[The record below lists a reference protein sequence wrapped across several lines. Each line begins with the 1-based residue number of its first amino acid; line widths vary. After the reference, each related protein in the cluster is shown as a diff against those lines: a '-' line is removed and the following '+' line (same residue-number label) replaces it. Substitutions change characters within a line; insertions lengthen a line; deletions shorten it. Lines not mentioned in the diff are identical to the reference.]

1 MEYKIEFH
9 PAALKEFCE
18 LDGSKKQ
25 TDLFALN
32 GTHSKAKNVSSQ
44 ANTSLRAVCIR
55 GNYLKRRS
63 RILRIRLLKKTNG
76 FVYFANQVR
85 LTGKGYGKRRSRSEA

>member
-32 GTHSKAKNVSSQ
+32 GTHSKAKNVSSEQ
-44 ANTSLRAVCIR
+44 IR
-55 GNYLKRRS
+55 VLN
-63 RILRIRLLKKTNG
+63 KKQTDL
-76 FVYFANQVR
+76 FTLQIKSA
-85 LTGKGYGKRRSRSEA
+85 

>member
-32 GTHSKAKNVSSQ
+32 GTHSKAKNVNSEQ
-44 ANTSLRAVCIR
+44 
-55 GNYLKRRS
+55 
-63 RILRIRLLKKTNG
+63 IRLLKKNDK
-76 FVYFANQVR
+76 R
-85 LTGKGYGKRRSRSEA
+85 ICSHLTMLTQTRRTLVLSKSVC

>member
-32 GTHSKAKNVSSQ
+32 GTHSKAKNGSSGICGMAVLVS
-44 ANTSLRAVCIR
+44 V
-55 GNYLKRRS
+55 
-63 RILRIRLLKKTNG
+63 
-76 FVYFANQVR
+76 
-85 LTGKGYGKRRSRSEA
+85 EW

>member
-25 TDLFALN
+25 TDLFAPN
-32 GTHSKAKNVSSQ
+32 GTHQK
-44 ANTSLRAVCIR
+44 
-55 GNYLKRRS
+55 
-63 RILRIRLLKKTNG
+63 
-76 FVYFANQVR
+76 
-85 LTGKGYGKRRSRSEA
+85 SEEREF

>member
-25 TDLFALN
+25 TDLFASN
-32 GTHSKAKNVSSQ
+32 DAHTKTKNVSS
-44 ANTSLRAVCIR
+44 
-55 GNYLKRRS
+55 
-63 RILRIRLLKKTNG
+63 
-76 FVYFANQVR
+76 
-85 LTGKGYGKRRSRSEA
+85 E

>member
-32 GTHSKAKNVSSQ
+32 GTHSKAKNVNSEQ
-44 ANTSLRAVCIR
+44 IR
-55 GNYLKRRS
+55 H
-63 RILRIRLLKKTNG
+63 
-76 FVYFANQVR
+76 FVPFA
-85 LTGKGYGKRRSRSEA
+85 

>member
-25 TDLFALN
+25 TDLFAPT
-32 GTHSKAKNVSSQ
+32 GTCLTAK
-44 ANTSLRAVCIR
+44 
-55 GNYLKRRS
+55 
-63 RILRIRLLKKTNG
+63 
-76 FVYFANQVR
+76 
-85 LTGKGYGKRRSRSEA
+85 

>member
-25 TDLFALN
+25 TDLFAPN
-32 GTHSKAKNVSSQ
+32 GTHK
-44 ANTSLRAVCIR
+44 
-55 GNYLKRRS
+55 KRRMLVLS
-63 RILRIRLLKKTNG
+63 KYVTSCRLHERKLFNTPLLHLAHPCVK
-76 FVYFANQVR
+76 
-85 LTGKGYGKRRSRSEA
+85 

>member
-25 TDLFALN
+25 TDLFTLQSKVLPT
-32 GTHSKAKNVSSQ
+32 GTCLTAK
-44 ANTSLRAVCIR
+44 
-55 GNYLKRRS
+55 
-63 RILRIRLLKKTNG
+63 
-76 FVYFANQVR
+76 
-85 LTGKGYGKRRSRSEA
+85 

>member
-25 TDLFALN
+25 TDLSAPNDAHLK
-32 GTHSKAKNVSSQ
+32 SKNVISQ
-44 ANTSLRAVCIR
+44 ANPCVKNCC
-55 GNYLKRRS
+55 YLHYIVLYYKS
-63 RILRIRLLKKTNG
+63 N
-76 FVYFANQVR
+76 VR
-85 LTGKGYGKRRSRSEA
+85 YLWLQ

>member
-44 ANTSLRAVCIR
+44 ANTSLRAVCMR

-63 RILRIRLLKKTNG
+63 RIWRIRVLKIVAICITLYYIIK
-76 FVYFANQVR
+76 QM
-85 LTGKGYGKRRSRSEA
+85 